1 MLFGQNGNLEE
12 ALKNSIQASIDE
24 RVAKACDTWDP
35 ASVLA
40 PAWGVKE
47 MVDPNQAGE
56 IRDYLKSM
64 EGSKLT
70 LSSGTAVTVLKGD
83 VKEKNDEA
91 ILIFRY
97 QIV

>member
-1 MLFGQNGNLEE
+1 M
-12 ALKNSIQASIDE
+12 
-24 RVAKACDTWDP
+24 
-35 ASVLA
+35 LA

-47 MVDPNQAGE
+47 MVDPSQAGQ
-56 IRDYLKSM
+56 IRDYLKSV
-64 EGSKLT
+64 EGSNLT

-97 QIV
+97 QITK

>member
-1 MLFGQNGNLEE
+1 M
-12 ALKNSIQASIDE
+12 
-24 RVAKACDTWDP
+24 
-35 ASVLA
+35 LA